1 MRKLILFMHMS
12 LDGFIDDTT
21 GQMSWVTRE
30 DMEMDEYL
38 GRELLDTVD
47 SMLLGRVL
55 FQGFQQV
62 WPAIATDTTMP
73 KGLIEFAQWIDNS
86 PKYIFSKT
94 LDTTNWK
101 NSFLLKG
108 NIVDEVKKLKELPGK
123 NIVVFGGA
131 GIVQELV
138 KANLIDEYRI
148 KLEPVFLGT
157 GKPLFNNT
165 DMTKLELIQSKA
177 FSSGVIGLYYR
188 PKNN

>member
-1 MRKLILFMHMS
+1 MHMS